1 MDVVNDIQVLENIEV
16 LETDVKDCNEKCQ
29 RVNCS
34 AIYDAIMSSLKL
46 LYHLIQIVILNQLL
60 VYTIFKKDI
69 INLISSVIS
78 DISKNAKLKKYVTIL
93 FSL

>member
-1 MDVVNDIQVLENIEV
+1 MDIIYLCYNIYMDVVNDVQVLENIEV

-46 LYHLIQIVILNQLL
+46 LYDLIFICCARRPG
-60 VYTIFKKDI
+60 KGHPP
-69 INLISSVIS
+69 
-78 DISKNAKLKKYVTIL
+78 
-93 FSL
+93 